1 MVFVLLT
8 FIAVACAPAP
18 TPTAVPPPPPTSAPA
33 ATAAPVATTAPAATK
48 APEPTKAPAATAVPA
63 TTAPTTAPTTAAAA
77 PKKGGTITM
86 VIWQEPEHLNLALVS
101 QTVLG
106 DITDFFAEG
115 LLNTNEKGEWFPVLA
130 TQVPTKENGGVSAD
144 GKTITY
150 KLRQN
155 VKFHD
160 GSPFTCEDVVF
171 SWKAATTPNNGSI
184 AASNFKDVDSVT
196 CPDPATVVIK
206 FKQFYAAWIRLFNG
220 NYQTYIYP
228 KNAGKPED
236 LKTWAYN
243 RKPVGTG
250 PFMVTEF
257 VTGDHITLVRNENYW
272 QPGKP
277 YLDRVIVRIV
287 PSSEVAKQLMKSG
300 EADIMWNNTEAD
312 LPEVEKM
319 TNVKLFSALQPG
331 GERLILNTVKPGD
344 PSDNK
349 TPHSILGDLKVR
361 QAIAYGIDKKT
372 IIDKLL
378 FGKALPG
385 SSEMNADPFNC
396 TGITAYAF
404 DQAKAKQLLEEAGWK
419 PGPDG
424 IRVKDGQ
431 RLRLKYQTTT
441 GNKLREDSQVLIL
454 ENMKAIGIEF
464 FIENQPSSLIL
475 GSWAANSPRKKGN
488 FDILM
493 YTTNAAIDPHS
504 QMFDYFTSKSI
515 PSPDNQG
522 GINYSRW
529 NDPETDKLVDQ
540 AGSIPEWPQRK
551 DLYCKAAARIV
562 DGASHIYLYQRYKL
576 HSFNVRV
583 QDWIATPWLGP
594 AWNAANLWVK

>member
-1 MVFVLLT
+1 MHPARSLGSTARLLSVLVLLT
-8 FIAVACAPAP
+8 FVAIACAPAP
-18 TPTAVPPPPPTSAPA
+18 APTAVPPPPATSAPA

-48 APEPTKAPAATAVPA
+48 APAADG
-63 TTAPTTAPTTAAAA
+63 
-77 PKKGGTITM
+77 PKKGGTVTL
-86 VIWQEPEHLNLALVS
+86 VAWQEPEHLNLALVS

-106 DITDFFAEG
+106 DISDFFAEG

-130 TQVPTKENGGVSAD
+130 TQVPTTQNGGVSAD

-150 KLRQN
+150 KLRPN
-155 VKFHD
+155 VKWHD
-160 GSPFTCEDVVF
+160 GSAFTCEDVQF
-171 SWKAATTPNNGSI
+171 TYKAVTAPNNGSI
-184 AASNFKDVDSVT
+184 AASNFKDVEAVE
-196 CPDPATVVIK
+196 CPDPNTVVIK
-206 FKQFYAAWIRLFNG
+206 FKTFYAAWIRLFNG

-277 YLDRVIVRIV
+277 YLDKVIVRIV
-287 PSSEVAKQLMKSG
+287 PSSEGAKQLMKSG

-349 TPHSILGDLKVR
+349 TPHPILGDLKVR
-361 QAIAYGIDKKT
+361 QAIAYGVDKKT

-396 TGITAYAF
+396 ADIKAYAF

-419 PGPDG
+419 PGSDG

-454 ENMKAIGIEF
+454 ENMKAIGVEF
-464 FIENQPSSLIL
+464 FIENQPSALIL
-475 GSWAANSPRKKGN
+475 GGWAANSPRKKGN
-488 FDILM
+488 YDILM

-504 QMFDYFTSKSI
+504 QMYDYFNSKSI

-529 NDPETDKLVDQ
+529 NDPETDKLVNE
-540 AGSIPEWPQRK
+540 AGSIPDWPKRK
-551 DLYCKAAARIV
+551 ELYCKAAARIV